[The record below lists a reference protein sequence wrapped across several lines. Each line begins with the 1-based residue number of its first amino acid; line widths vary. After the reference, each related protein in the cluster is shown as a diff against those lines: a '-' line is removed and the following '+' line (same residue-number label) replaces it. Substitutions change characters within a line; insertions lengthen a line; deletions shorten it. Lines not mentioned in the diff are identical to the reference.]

1 MKVND
6 IIRELE
12 QWAPPALQ
20 EEYDNSGL
28 LCGDPEAEVTSALVS
43 LDLTDDILEEAD
55 EKGCTLVI
63 SHHPFL
69 FRPVRRVVAGTP
81 VYRILSK
88 ALSKGIS
95 LYAMHTNVDNLYSGL
110 NRVLTQKLDLTDV
123 RILQPK
129 KEMLLKLVTFCP
141 PSHADQV
148 RIALFEAG
156 AGHIGNYDQCS
167 YNLQG
172 KGSFRGSDET
182 HPFAGQK
189 NMLHFEEETRIEVIV
204 PAYLERQV
212 VSAMKKN
219 HPYEE
224 VAYDLYP
231 LANAFEQAGAGMV
244 GNLKGPLS
252 SQSFL
257 ERVAS
262 LFRLPVLRHS
272 PVIKDNVSR
281 IALCSGSGAFLAK
294 DAILAGADVF
304 LTADLKYHDFQDA
317 GNTLVLADIGHFES
331 EVWVKE
337 LFRDVLIEKF
347 PTFAVLISEREVNPV
362 RYLINQ

>member
-1 MKVND
+1 MKVKD
-6 IIRELE
+6 IILALE

-28 LCGDPEAEVTSALVS
+28 LCGDPEADVTSALVS
-43 LDLTDDILEEAD
+43 LDLTDNVLDEAID
-55 EKGCTLVI
+55 KGCEFVI

-69 FRPVRRVVAGTP
+69 FRPARRVVAGSP
-81 VYRILSK
+81 VYSILSK
-88 ALSKGIS
+88 ALAKGIA
-95 LYAMHTNVDNLYSGL
+95 LYAMHTNVDNLYGGL
-110 NRVLTQKLDLTDV
+110 NRVLAQKLELTDV

-129 KEMLLKLVTFCP
+129 KGMLLKLVTFCP
-141 PSHADQV
+141 LSHADQV

-167 YNLQG
+167 YNSQG

-189 NMLHFEEETRIEVIV
+189 NILHFEEEIRIEVIV
-204 PAYLERQV
+204 PAYLEKQV

-231 LANAFEQAGAGMV
+231 LANAFERVGAGMV
-244 GNLKGPLS
+244 GNLKQPVPVR
-252 SQSFL
+252 SFL
-257 ERVAS
+257 ENVAS
-262 LFRLPVLRHS
+262 LFQLPVLRYS
-272 PVIKDNVSR
+272 PEIKNSVSR
-281 IALCSGSGAFLAK
+281 IALCSGSGAFLVK
-294 DAILAGADVF
+294 DAIAAGADAF

-317 GNTLVLADIGHFES
+317 GNALVLADIGHFES